1 MGDEEANVAS
11 SAWQGAM
18 ADARKRRAPSPRP
31 RPARQGEPS
40 GRAGARPA
48 TSRDGRRP
56 DQPVSGPPVIDHDRE
71 ADLER
76 HHVAPADRSTAE
88 SRARRGGGAPSMQ
101 PDDWERVADPQLEA
115 EATRAVDRGRR
126 PAPPRD
132 RGASRGGTGR
142 GRTESAAVPETGDAS
157 VHAELVRAVG
167 PGRVEKYEQ
176 RLKDASR
183 AFEAERFT
191 DAARILKRLS
201 EDAPG
206 AAAVRELYGL
216 TLYRMERWRQAAK
229 ELEAF
234 RLLGGSTEQHPVLAD
249 CYRALGRHG
258 EVAALW
264 DELKLASP
272 SAELVTEGRI
282 VMAGS
287 LIDQRKVAE
296 AVKLLEQGFS
306 IPKRPKEHHLR
317 RAYAL
322 ADGYER
328 AGEVV
333 RARDLFG
340 RIRSFDPWFADVQ
353 RRERALG

>member
-11 SAWQGAM
+11 TAWQGAM
-18 ADARKRRAPSPRP
+18 ADARKRRAPAPRP
-31 RPARQGEPS
+31 RPPRDARDGTP
-40 GRAGARPA
+40 PA
-48 TSRDGRRP
+48 TGRDGRRP
-56 DQPVSGPPVIDHDRE
+56 EQVVSGPPVIDH
-71 ADLER
+71 ER
-76 HHVAPADRSTAE
+76 DAAQERRTSQDETRSTSA
-88 SRARRGGGAPSMQ
+88 SRARNRSGAPSMQ
-101 PDDWERVADPQLEA
+101 PDEWERVVDPALEA
-115 EATRAVDRGRR
+115 EAARAVGRGRR

-132 RGASRGGTGR
+132 RGRDAGVVDDS
-142 GRTESAAVPETGDAS
+142 DAS
-157 VHAELVRAVG
+157 VRAELVRAVG

-176 RLKDASR
+176 RLRDASR

-249 CYRALGRHG
+249 CYRALGRHAEVG
-258 EVAALW
+258 ELW
-264 DELKLASP
+264 DELKQASP

-287 LIDQRKVAE
+287 LIDQRKVGD

-306 IPKRPKEHHLR
+306 IPKRPKDHHLR

-333 RARDLFG
+333 RARDLFA

>member
-1 MGDEEANVAS
+1 MGDEEASVAS

-18 ADARKRRAPSPRP
+18 ADARQRRAPAPRP
-31 RPARQGEPS
+31 RPPRQNDPN
-40 GRAGARPA
+40 GAAPLS
-48 TSRDGRRP
+48 TRDGRRP
-56 DQPVSGPPVIDHDRE
+56 DRPVGGPPVIDHERE
-71 ADLER
+71 RER
-76 HHVAPADRSTAE
+76 EEQAASRSTAE
-88 SRARRGGGAPSMQ
+88 SRARTRGGAPSMQ
-101 PDDWERVADPQLEA
+101 PDEWERVDDPQLEV
-115 EATRAVDRGRR
+115 EATRAVGRGRR
-126 PAPPRD
+126 PSTAGEHSSKSSGKGRE
-132 RGASRGGTGR
+132 GAT
-142 GRTESAAVPETGDAS
+142 TDEDNAS
-157 VHAELVRAVG
+157 VRAELARAVG
-167 PGRVEKYEQ
+167 PARVEKYEQ
-176 RLKDASR
+176 RLKDATR
-183 AFEAERFT
+183 AFESERFA
-191 DAARILKRLS
+191 DAARMLKRLS

-216 TLYRMERWRQAAK
+216 TLYRMERWRQAVK

-249 CYRALGRHG
+249 CYRALGRHA
-258 EVAALW
+258 EVAELW
-264 DELKLASP
+264 DELKRASP

-287 LIDQRKVAE
+287 LTDQRKVGE

-306 IPKRPKEHHLR
+306 IPKRPKEYHLR

-322 ADGYER
+322 ADAYER

-340 RIRSFDPWFADVQ
+340 RIRAFDPWFADVA